1 MANKN
6 ELLNRLRE
14 LKESVNNKHLN
25 KELAFLDKDN
35 SEITIEDLP
44 KKELK
49 FTQLNTIGSLKKQ
62 NMYLNLNLKQ
72 SENRKSVKP
81 ISFLDKKQYRLN
93 TRLKINDKVVR
104 LSNLAKL
111 LKQNAK
117 TMIGLKKFESQTL
130 FISNLDKPNFVI
142 DLYISIIQHKLAD
155 VQALSKDTV
164 EIPLEV
170 KVPKLRYN
178 KVPTK
183 PEELEVPKLNIPDPI
198 DISSIRE
205 EIPMFNEDIPNYSKE
220 LVKMGYSETAVEY
233 LEGIP
238 NLEDCSKFVELYEE
252 YISNLKGREK
262 GLFKLQTTKISEII
276 NALMLDNELDDFNEY
291 LDDYLEASGSE
302 YENVR
307 LHEDLTVTYNGKVYS
322 NMLDKVLLETNG
334 RNFGKMGIAL
344 KGQFQGGDHVEKE
357 IYEGY
362 INYSRERG

>member
-14 LKESVNNKHLN
+14 LKESVNNEHLN
-25 KELAFLDKDN
+25 KELEFLDKDN
-35 SEITIEDLP
+35 SEIDIEDLP
-44 KKELK
+44 RAELN
-49 FTQLNTIGSLKKQ
+49 FTQLNNIDSLNKY
-62 NMYLNLNLKQ
+62 NMHVNLNLKH
-72 SENRKSVKP
+72 SENSKSVKP
-81 ISFLDKKQYRLN
+81 IRLLDKKQYRLN
-93 TRLKINDKVVR
+93 TRLKSNDKVVR

-111 LKQNAK
+111 PKQNAK
-117 TMIGLKKFESQTL
+117 TMFGLKKFEPQTL
-130 FISNLDKPNFVI
+130 FISNLDKPNFFI

-155 VQALSKDTV
+155 VQALSKEPV
-164 EIPLEV
+164 EITLEV

-178 KVPTK
+178 KVPSK

-198 DISSIRE
+198 DISLIGE
-205 EIPMFNEDIPNYSKE
+205 EVPMFNEDIPDYRRE
-220 LVKMGYSETAVEY
+220 LVSMGYSETAVEY

-238 NLEDCSKFVELYEE
+238 NLEDCRNFVALYEE
-252 YISNLKGREK
+252 YISDLKGKEK
-262 GLFKLQTTKISEII
+262 GLFELQTAKISEII
-276 NALMLDNELDDFNEY
+276 NALMLDDELDDFNEY
-291 LDDYLEASGSE
+291 LDDFLDASGSD
-302 YENVR
+302 YENVQ

-362 INYSRERG
+362 INYNRERR